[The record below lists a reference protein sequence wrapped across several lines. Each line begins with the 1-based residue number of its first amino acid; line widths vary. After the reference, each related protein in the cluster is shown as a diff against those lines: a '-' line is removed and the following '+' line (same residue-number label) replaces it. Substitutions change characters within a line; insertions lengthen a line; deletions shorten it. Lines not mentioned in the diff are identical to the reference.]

1 MTRRFCNKCGV
12 QISDAEAW
20 SLSVTPAYGSGPSYR
35 AKQLFTT
42 DLCETC
48 VEPAAQVVREAVLA

>member
-1 MTRRFCNKCGV
+1 MTKRFCNKCGV

-20 SLSVTPAYGSGPSYR
+20 SLTVTPAYSPVYR

-48 VEPAAQVVREAVLA
+48 VEPAAQIVREAMLA